1 MSNGPGQKTISICV
15 MIGDVSY
22 DFSAE
27 LMKGILSRAEK
38 EGVQLLYM
46 MGMPRHAEPVEPGS
60 ELKTAYH
67 HNSIYDYAYLFGADA
82 YILSCGSLSGFEG
95 EGTYQKFLKR
105 FDETPSVIL
114 QEHIEE
120 AQPGKSCITVDNY
133 SSFCQCIEHL
143 ILVHGCKDIAF
154 LAGVKDHP
162 DTKERMRAYSDTMR
176 RYRLPVEE
184 SKIVYGDFSEFS
196 DALVIQLL
204 DQNPGLDA
212 IAFCNDEMARGGYR
226 VCAKRGLK
234 IGKDIA
240 LTGFDNF
247 STSRALMPALTTVS
261 QNIYRMGEMAVLQA
275 IDHVN
280 GQPVK
285 SAQLETKLQIRRSC
299 GCEPDTVLQL
309 FAAEKSGVT
318 SLDAILGRITADLK
332 ECYADSELERSDL
345 MIDRFIQQVRK
356 LAKDEAPIVDRYH
369 MSAWCQSFAE
379 EFESATFLL
388 ALRLNDYMV
397 QTPAASLDTPLMR
410 KLYDIL
416 GFSQGFLFSY
426 KSRLVERSLDDFRAQ
441 SWFIPEFIRDLV
453 DSDLEEENVLL
464 NVVKRLLGVGL
475 ENIYICL
482 LPEAQPLHKPDL
494 FHLPDRLLLA
504 AYDNCE
510 EIRSFPRAQMP
521 VIDTTHPLRDLPGLL
536 STTHLMS
543 FSIFSGNIQY
553 GILLCGVNTN
563 KGSLLH
569 VVGLQLGILINFL
582 DLKRKEKIIGDQL
595 ESILERNQILN
606 FLSEYDP
613 LCNILNRRGFI
624 EQAIHL
630 NREQAGKP
638 AICVFMDL
646 DHLKEINDTFG
657 HTEGDAALTAF
668 CEILKQAVR
677 RDDLIAR
684 IGGDEFVGMFV
695 IDRPDFD
702 QLFQDRIRQAFDTF
716 NESSGL
722 PYYVEASIGIA
733 YFICDHSLEIGQI
746 VAEADQ
752 YLYEEKKKR
761 RPSAVKTGQTSVVQQ
776 AFQAK

>member
-1 MSNGPGQKTISICV
+1 MSNDTGQKAISICV

-27 LMKGILSRAEK
+27 LMKGILSKAEQ

-95 EGTYQKFLKR
+95 EDTYQKFLKR

-114 QEHIEE
+114 QERFDDTKHK
-120 AQPGKSCITVDNY
+120 KSCITVDNY
-133 SSFCQCIEHL
+133 NTFCQCIEHL
-143 ILVHGCKDIAF
+143 ILVHGCSKIAL
-154 LAGVKDHP
+154 LAGVRDHP
-162 DTKERMRAYSDTMR
+162 DTKERMQAYLDTMNAHE
-176 RYRLPVEE
+176 LPVED
-184 SKIVYGDFSEFS
+184 SMIVYGDFSEFS
-196 DALVIQLL
+196 DALVMQLL

-226 VCAKRGLK
+226 VCAKRGIR

-240 LTGFDNF
+240 FTGFDNF

-275 IDHVN
+275 IDHVK
-280 GQPVK
+280 GLPVK

-299 GCEPDTVLQL
+299 GCEPDTVMQI
-309 FAAEKSGVT
+309 FAPATSGT
-318 SLDAILGRITADLK
+318 LSLESVLERIQTDLK
-332 ECYADSELERSDL
+332 ECYAGSETACSDAL
-345 MIDRFIQQVRK
+345 IGRYIELVRR
-356 LAKDEAPIVDRYH
+356 LAQDEMPIVDRYQ
-369 MSAWCQSFAE
+369 MSDWFQAFAQ
-379 EFESATFLL
+379 EFESTTFLL
-388 ALRLNDYMV
+388 AARLNDYMI
-397 QTPAASLDTPLMR
+397 QMPNGSLEVPLMR

-426 KSRLVERSLDDFRAQ
+426 KARLVERSLDEFRAQ

-453 DSDLEEENVLL
+453 DSDLAEENVLL
-464 NVVKRLLGVGL
+464 NVVKRLTGIGL
-475 ENIYICL
+475 NDVYICL
-482 LPEAQPLHKPDL
+482 LPEAQPLHNPNFKN
-494 FHLPDRLLLA
+494 LPNRLLLA
-504 AYDNCE
+504 AYDSRAE
-510 EIRSFPRAQMP
+510 AKSYPRLQMP
-521 VIDTTHPLRDLPGLL
+521 VIDTNHPLRDLPGLGP
-536 STTHLMS
+536 TTHLMS
-543 FSIFSGNIQY
+543 FSVFSGNIQY
-553 GILLCGVNTN
+553 GILLCEVNTA
-563 KGSLLH
+563 KSSLLH

-646 DHLKEINDTFG
+646 DHLKQINDTFG
-657 HTEGDAALTAF
+657 HTEGDTALNAF
-668 CEILKQAVR
+668 CSILKQTVR

-695 IDRPDFD
+695 IDQPDFGSI
-702 QLFQDRIRQAFDTF
+702 FRSRIRQAFDAF
-716 NESSGL
+716 NQTSDL
-722 PYYVEASIGIA
+722 PYYVEASIGITQ
-733 YFICDHSLEIGQI
+733 FTCDHTLEIGRI

-752 YLYEEKKKR
+752 YLYEEKKNKR
-761 RPSAVKTGQTSVVQQ
+761 SSAVKASEQNPKE
-776 AFQAK
+776 A

>member
-1 MSNGPGQKTISICV
+1 MSNDTAQKTISICV

-27 LMKGILSRAEK
+27 LMKGILSKAEE
-38 EGVQLLYM
+38 EGIQLLYM

-82 YILSCGSLSGFEG
+82 YILSCGSLSGFEA
-95 EGTYQKFLKR
+95 EDTYQKFLKR

-114 QEHIEE
+114 QERIDDT
-120 AQPGKSCITVDNY
+120 QPGKSCITVDNY
-133 SSFCQCIEHL
+133 NSFCQCIEHL
-143 ILVHGCKDIAF
+143 ILVHGCKKIAF
-154 LAGVKDHP
+154 LSGVRDHP
-162 DTKERMRAYSDTMR
+162 DSKERMQAYLDTMQAHN
-176 RYRLPVEE
+176 LPVED
-184 SKIVYGDFSEFS
+184 SMIVYGDFSEFS
-196 DALVIQLL
+196 DSLVAQLL

-226 VCAKRGLK
+226 VCAKRGIR

-240 LTGFDNF
+240 FTGFDNF

-261 QNIYRMGEMAVLQA
+261 QNIYRMGEMSVLQA
-275 IDHVN
+275 IDHVK
-280 GQPVK
+280 GLPVK
-285 SAQLETKLQIRRSC
+285 SAQLDTKLEIRRSC
-299 GCEPDTVLQL
+299 GCEPDTVQQI
-309 FAAEKSGVT
+309 FAPDESGT
-318 SLDAILGRITADLK
+318 LSLDAALRRIQSDLK
-332 ECYADSELERSDL
+332 ECYAGSETAFSDAL
-345 MIDRFIQQVRK
+345 IGRYIEIIRR
-356 LAKDEAPIVDRYH
+356 LADIELPFVDRYQ
-369 MSAWCQSFAE
+369 MSDWFQAFAQ
-379 EFESATFLL
+379 EFDSMTFLL
-388 ALRLNDYMV
+388 AARLNDYMI
-397 QTPAASLDTPLMR
+397 QMPKESLGTPLMR

-426 KSRLVERSLDDFRAQ
+426 KARLVERSLDDFRAQ

-453 DSDLEEENVLL
+453 DSDLAEESVLL
-464 NVVKRLLGVGL
+464 NVVKRLTGIGL
-475 ENIYICL
+475 NDVYICL
-482 LPEAQPLHKPDL
+482 LPEAQPLHHTDVKN
-494 FHLPDRLLLA
+494 LPNRLLLA
-504 AYDNCE
+504 AYDSGAGAK
-510 EIRSFPRAQMP
+510 SFPRLQMP
-521 VIDTTHPLRDLPGLL
+521 VIDTNHPLRDLPGLGP
-536 STTHLMS
+536 TTHLMS
-543 FSIFSGNIQY
+543 FSVFSGNIQY
-553 GILLCGVNTN
+553 GILLCEVNTT
-563 KGSLLH
+563 KSSLLH

-624 EQAIHL
+624 EEAIHL

-646 DHLKEINDTFG
+646 DHLKQINDTFG

-668 CEILKQAVR
+668 CSILKQTVR

-695 IDRPDFD
+695 IDQPEFGSIFRS
-702 QLFQDRIRQAFDTF
+702 RIRQAFDAF
-716 NESSGL
+716 NQTSGL

-733 YFICDHSLEIGQI
+733 HFTCDHTLEIGRI

-752 YLYEEKKKR
+752 YLYEEKKNKR
-761 RPSAVKTGQTSVVQQ
+761 FSAVKANGLNQKE
-776 AFQAK
+776 A

>member
-1 MSNGPGQKTISICV
+1 MSNDTGQRIITICV

-27 LMKGILSRAEK
+27 LMQGILSKAEQ

-95 EGTYQKFLKR
+95 EDTYQKFLKR

-114 QEHIEE
+114 QERIDDTQHK
-120 AQPGKSCITVDNY
+120 KSCITVDNY
-133 SSFCQCIEHL
+133 NTFCECIEHL
-143 ILVHGCKDIAF
+143 ILVHGCRRIAL
-154 LAGVKDHP
+154 LAGVRDHP
-162 DTKERMRAYSDTMR
+162 DSKERMQAYLDTMHAHN
-176 RYRLPVEE
+176 LPVED
-184 SKIVYGDFSEFS
+184 SMIVYGDFSEFS
-196 DALVIQLL
+196 DSLVAQLL

-226 VCAKRGLK
+226 VCAKRGIR
-234 IGKDIA
+234 IGMDIA
-240 LTGFDNF
+240 FTGFDNF

-275 IDHVN
+275 IEHVKGN
-280 GQPVK
+280 PVK
-285 SAQLETKLQIRRSC
+285 SAQLSTKLVIRRSC
-299 GCEPDTVLQL
+299 GCEPDAVQQL
-309 FAAEKSGVT
+309 FTPDETGVLT
-318 SLDAILGRITADLK
+318 LDLVLRNIQADLK
-332 ECYADSELERSDL
+332 ECYAGSETACSDAL
-345 MIDRFIQQVRK
+345 IGRYVELIRR
-356 LAKDEAPIVDRYH
+356 LAQNEMPIVDRYQ
-369 MSAWCQSFAE
+369 MSDWFQAFAQ
-379 EFESATFLL
+379 EFESTTFLL
-388 ALRLNDYMV
+388 ATRLSDYMI
-397 QTPAASLDTPLMR
+397 QMPKESLGTPLMR

-416 GFSQGFLFSY
+416 GFSQGFLYSY
-426 KSRLVERSLDDFRAQ
+426 KARLVERALDDFRAQ

-453 DSDLEEENVLL
+453 DSDLAEESVLL
-464 NVVKRLLGVGL
+464 NVVKRLTGIGL
-475 ENIYICL
+475 SDVYICL
-482 LPEAQPLHKPDL
+482 LPEAQPLHHCDL
-494 FHLPDRLLLA
+494 ENLPNRLLLA
-504 AYDNCE
+504 AYDSGE
-510 EIRSFPRAQMP
+510 EAKSFPRAQMP
-521 VIDTTHPLRDLPGLL
+521 VIDPDHPLRDLPGLG

-543 FSIFSGNIQY
+543 FSVFSGNIQY
-553 GILLCGVNTN
+553 GILLCEVNTT
-563 KGSLLH
+563 KSSLLH

-646 DHLKEINDTFG
+646 DNLKQINDTFG
-657 HTEGDAALTAF
+657 HREGDNALTSF
-668 CEILKQAVR
+668 CSILKQTVR

-695 IDRPDFD
+695 IDQPGFD
-702 QLFQDRIRQAFDTF
+702 AIFRSRLRQAFDAF
-716 NESSGL
+716 NQTSGL

-733 YFICDHSLEIGQI
+733 QFTCDHTVEIGRI

-752 YLYEEKKKR
+752 YLYEEKKNKR
-761 RPSAVKTGQTSVVQQ
+761 FTEVRKSGQSSKE
-776 AFQAK
+776 A

>member
-1 MSNGPGQKTISICV
+1 

-27 LMKGILSRAEK
+27 LMKGILSKAEQ

-95 EGTYQKFLKR
+95 EDTYQKFLKR

-114 QEHIEE
+114 QERFDDTQHK
-120 AQPGKSCITVDNY
+120 KSCITVDNY
-133 SSFCQCIEHL
+133 NTFCQCIEHL
-143 ILVHGCKDIAF
+143 IVVHGCTKIAF
-154 LAGVKDHP
+154 LAGVHDHP
-162 DTKERMRAYSDTMR
+162 DTKERMQAYLDTMR
-176 RYRLPVEE
+176 AHGLPVED
-184 SKIVYGDFSEFS
+184 SMIVYGDFSEFS
-196 DALVIQLL
+196 DALVMQLL
-204 DQNPGLDA
+204 DRNPGLDA

-226 VCAKRGLK
+226 VCAKRGIR

-240 LTGFDNF
+240 FTGFDNF

-275 IDHVN
+275 IDHVK
-280 GQPVK
+280 GLPVK
-285 SAQLETKLQIRRSC
+285 SAQLDTKLQIRRSC
-299 GCEPDTVLQL
+299 GCEPDTVMQIFTPDGTGEL
-309 FAAEKSGVT
+309 T
-318 SLDAILGRITADLK
+318 LDSVLKHIQADLK
-332 ECYADSELERSDL
+332 ECYAGSETTNSDALIERYIGLVRRLAQNETAIADRYQMSDL
-345 MIDRFIQQVRK
+345 FQAFVQ
-356 LAKDEAPIVDRYH
+356 
-369 MSAWCQSFAE
+369 
-379 EFESATFLL
+379 EFDSTTFLL
-388 ALRLNDYMV
+388 ATRLNDYMI
-397 QTPAASLDTPLMR
+397 QMPKDRLQLSLMR

-426 KSRLVERSLDDFRAQ
+426 KARIVERSLDDFRAQ

-453 DSDLEEENVLL
+453 DSDLDEENVLL
-464 NVVKRLLGVGL
+464 NVVKRLTGIGL
-475 ENIYICL
+475 SDVYVCL
-482 LPEAQPLHKPDL
+482 LPEAQPLHNPNL
-494 FHLPDRLLLA
+494 RNLPNRLLLA
-504 AYDNCE
+504 AYE
-510 EIRSFPRAQMP
+510 SGGEVKSFARAQMP
-521 VIDTTHPLRDLPGLL
+521 VIDTDHPLRDLPGLGP
-536 STTHLMS
+536 TTHLMS
-543 FSIFSGNIQY
+543 FSVFSGNIQY
-553 GILLCGVNTN
+553 GILLCEVNTA
-563 KGSLLH
+563 KSSLLH

-582 DLKRKEKIIGDQL
+582 DLKRKEKMIGDQL

-630 NREQAGKP
+630 NREQAGNP
-638 AICVFMDL
+638 AICVFLDL

-657 HTEGDAALTAF
+657 HTEGDAALTAL
-668 CEILKQAVR
+668 CAILKQTVR

-695 IDRPDFD
+695 IDQPDFGA
-702 QLFQDRIRQAFDTF
+702 LFCSRIRQAFDAF
-716 NESSGL
+716 NQTSSL

-733 YFICDHSLEIGQI
+733 NFTCDHSLEIGRI

-752 YLYEEKKKR
+752 YLYEEKKNR
-761 RPSAVKTGQTSVVQQ
+761 RLSAVKPSALTSIKSPCSQIDG
-776 AFQAK
+776 AMK